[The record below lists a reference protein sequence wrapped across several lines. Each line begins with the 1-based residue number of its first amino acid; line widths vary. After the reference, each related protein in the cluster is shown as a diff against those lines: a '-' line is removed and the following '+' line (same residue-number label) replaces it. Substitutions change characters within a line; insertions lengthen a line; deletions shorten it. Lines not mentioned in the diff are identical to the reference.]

1 MNDRHELQRSV
12 QESGRQTV
20 GHSDRLVELL
30 RDADPAAGV
39 PELTAAQ
46 VEALRRAALRAL
58 PDETSGSRPFPVWSV
73 VLAAA
78 AVALVALGL
87 VFAFHLTAPEVNDVR
102 QAREAPIEP
111 AAHETPSPAMAPT
124 VPPMVARALPA
135 SSPAASEGAVPLR
148 SPAPRRPRRE
158 PATPEPRLA
167 DVGTANAAETEG
179 VVPTE
184 QRHPVQIQ
192 LTAPGGTRI
201 VWVLASPTS
210 G

>member
-1 MNDRHELQRSV
+1 MNDRHELQERV
-12 QESGRQTV
+12 QESVRQ
-20 GHSDRLVELL
+20 GDRLVELL
-30 RDADPAAGV
+30 RDADPAAGI
-39 PELTAAQ
+39 PELTSAQ
-46 VEALRRAALRAL
+46 VEALRRAAFRAL
-58 PDETSGSRPFPVWSV
+58 PDETSGSRPFSVWSV

-87 VFAFHLTAPEVNDVR
+87 VFAIHLTAPEANDVR
-102 QAREAPIEP
+102 QAHEAPMEP
-111 AAHETPSPAMAPT
+111 AAHGNPSPATAPT
-124 VPPMVARALPA
+124 VTPMVARALPA
-135 SSPAASEGAVPLR
+135 PSPAASEGAEPLR

-167 DVGTANAAETEG
+167 DVGTASPTEAEG